1 MPRLP
6 LNAHAAAAGW
16 RSSRRSRL
24 AVRPA
29 ISRPRPPAPSGST
42 PHDPDHTGIDRHD
55 RAFKLRVRDQ
65 QRRGSTSTSLGGIA
79 QTPINIRSGP
89 SRCRPPLQSV
99 LQRSLSASLSVA
111 PALRRTLQAN
121 QFPIAR
127 AARSGAPFP
136 AVSFLAGFRT
146 PALIRVERPSWPASE
161 TNHRSGPSPQDLAS
175 RSNYHQVLRYK
186 HQYITLVR
194 SALLLTVDAKP
205 PT

>member
-1 MPRLP
+1 VPPRQKP
-6 LNAHAAAAGW
+6 QQISRSTHAHAAATGW

-24 AVRPA
+24 AARPA

-65 QRRGSTSTSLGGIA
+65 QRRCSTSTSLGGIA
-79 QTPINIRSGP
+79 QAPINIRSGP
-89 SRCRPPLQSV
+89 SRCRPTLQSV

-111 PALRRTLQAN
+111 PALCRTLQAN

-161 TNHRSGPSPQDLAS
+161 THHTSGLPRCKCEWRSKAMQNMATS
-175 RSNYHQVLRYK
+175 
-186 HQYITLVR
+186 VR
-194 SALLLTVDAKP
+194 FPV
-205 PT
+205 